1 MWTNLM
7 RVAAVLL
14 AVLGSTPA
22 KAHNFS
28 QVIHKVIPS
37 VCKVEMTLESGTVV
51 IDGDGS
57 RIESNPFDE
66 FLKPP
71 PQSTPQQSPRGFGS
85 CFIVSVNNR
94 KYIITNNHVA
104 NPNNEPAILT
114 IVFYND
120 AKSYPAKIVGTDKF
134 SDIAV
139 LEMSS
144 DTGKQKLYPIPALT
158 WANSDQAMSG
168 DQVFAIGH
176 PMGQEWTVTQG
187 IISAT
192 HKRSQNT
199 WQEVIQTDVSIN
211 QGNSGGPLFTATGTV
226 VGVNTFIFAQQ
237 GGGSIGLNFSVSS
250 NSAEYVVNELISNGK
265 IRRGKIGV
273 AFGLDSTIGKV
284 VIMQLEPDGPMSK
297 AGFQQGDVIEKI
309 NNVEINFTKDIGR
322 SMDRV
327 KPDQAVVIQVSRGYD
342 IILKTIIADE
352 YVFVD

>member
-1 MWTNLM
+1 M
-7 RVAAVLL
+7 RVAVVLSV
-14 AVLGSTPA
+14 VLGSTTVQ
-22 KAHNFS
+22 AHNFS
-28 QVIHKVIPS
+28 QVIRKVIPS
-37 VCKVEMTLESGTVV
+37 VCKVEMTMGTGTVV
-51 IDGDGS
+51 IDGEGS
-57 RIESNPFDE
+57 RLESNPFDK
-66 FLKPP
+66 FLEPP
-71 PQSTPQQSPRGFGS
+71 KKTTPQQSPQGFGS

-94 KYIITNNHVA
+94 KYVITNNHVA

-120 AKSYPAKIVGTDKF
+120 AKSYPANKVGTDKI

-144 DTGKQKLYPIPALT
+144 DAGKQKLYPIPALK

-211 QGNSGGPLFTATGTV
+211 QGNSGGPLFTNKGTV

-250 NSAEYVVNELISNGK
+250 NSAEYVVNELIANGK

-273 AFGLDSTIGKV
+273 ALGLDSEIGKV
-284 VIMQLEPDGPMSK
+284 VIVKVEPGGPMSN
-297 AGFQQGDVIEKI
+297 AGFQEGDIIEKI
-309 NNVEINFTKDIGR
+309 NNVDIIFPKDIGR

-327 KPDQAVVIQVSRGYD
+327 KPDQDVVIQVSRGYD